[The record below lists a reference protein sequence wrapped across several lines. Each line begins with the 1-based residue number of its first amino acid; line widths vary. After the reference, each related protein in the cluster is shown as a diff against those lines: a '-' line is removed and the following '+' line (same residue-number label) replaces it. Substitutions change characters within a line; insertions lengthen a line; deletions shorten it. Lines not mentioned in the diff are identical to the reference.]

1 MWHID
6 EGALHAYL
14 DGALDEYPAAEARR
28 VREHLDAC
36 AECADRLAAE
46 RRTRER
52 ADEILALAAPRVE
65 APSFEDL
72 RAYVRRNQP
81 VTTRVSVRLYR
92 MGWAASVALAL
103 GTGWMLR
110 GGALD
115 PVLSPGSGSAL
126 TSGDSRGIGAEA
138 TADLAEADMPPG
150 EAEALRQER
159 EAVRSESARVEANE
173 LLSQSAEPSSATA
186 QPTPAPTAG
195 AATLADAA
203 TPNDPVPARSLDVVA
218 NATAPSDAR
227 ADFILPAPSAPPTP
241 VAGAGAAPSAI
252 GASAAR
258 ERAAGGV
265 GSDADAQKVVETQV
279 ASGPQAS
286 PGDTDAA
293 RRAAPEQR
301 ITSAL
306 IAEPALAGALTR
318 SAPGSVQAERVAD
331 DDAVSLVVPGLEV
344 LDVLPV
350 GEGTT
355 FAGMRA
361 LQRLQSGDTLEL
373 MHLPGTVST
382 ASLPPLRVGWSEL
395 VRERGEGWLVM
406 RAPVPEATLAELL
419 LRLEAGR

>member
-1 MWHID
+1 
-6 EGALHAYL
+6 
-14 DGALDEYPAAEARR
+14 
-28 VREHLDAC
+28 
-36 AECADRLAAE
+36 
-46 RRTRER
+46 
-52 ADEILALAAPRVE
+52 
-65 APSFEDL
+65 
-72 RAYVRRNQP
+72 
-81 VTTRVSVRLYR
+81 
-92 MGWAASVALAL
+92 
-103 GTGWMLR
+103 
-110 GGALD
+110 
-115 PVLSPGSGSAL
+115 
-126 TSGDSRGIGAEA
+126 
-138 TADLAEADMPPG
+138 MPP
-150 EAEALRQER
+150 AEVDALRQER

-173 LLSQSAEPSSATA
+173 LSSQSGAPSSATA

-227 ADFILPAPSAPPTP
+227 ADFNLPPPSAPPTP
-241 VAGAGAAPSAI
+241 VAGAGAAPSAL

-258 ERAAGGV
+258 ERAASGV
-265 GSDADAQKVVETQV
+265 GSDADAQKVAETPG

-286 PGDTDAA
+286 PGDTDAT

-301 ITSAL
+301 ITTAL

-318 SAPGSVQAERVAD
+318 SAPGSAQAERVAD

-355 FAGMRA
+355 FVGMRA

-373 MHLPGTVST
+373 VHLPGTVSP

-406 RAPVPEATLAELL
+406 RARVSEATLAELL

>member
-1 MWHID
+1 MSHVD

-14 DGALDEYPAAEARR
+14 DGALDEYPVAEARR

-36 AECADRLAAE
+36 AECAERLAAE

-65 APSFEDL
+65 APTFEDL

-110 GGALD
+110 GGAVD
-115 PVLSPGSGSAL
+115 PMLSPGSGAAL
-126 TSGDSRGIGAEA
+126 ESRATAAEA
-138 TADLAEADMPPG
+138 TADVAEADAPANAP
-150 EAEALRQER
+150 EADALRQER
-159 EAVRSESARVEANE
+159 EAVRSESARLEANE
-173 LLSQSAEPSSATA
+173 LVGRGA
-186 QPTPAPTAG
+186 APTAG
-195 AATLADAA
+195 AVVLTDDVA
-203 TPNDPVPARSLDVVA
+203 PNDLVAARSLDAVA
-218 NATAPSDAR
+218 NATPPSDVR
-227 ADFILPAPSAPPTP
+227 ADFISPAPSAPPTP
-241 VAGAGAAPSAI
+241 VAGAGAAP
-252 GASAAR
+252 GATPVSAAR

-265 GSDADAQKVVETQV
+265 GTDADAQKVAETQV
-279 ASGPQAS
+279 AAGPQAS
-286 PGDTDAA
+286 PPDTDAT

-318 SAPGSVQAERVAD
+318 TAPGSAQAERSAD

-373 MHLPGTVST
+373 VHLPGTVSP
-382 ASLPPLRVGWSEL
+382 ASLPPLRMGWSEL

-419 LRLEAGR
+419 LRLEVGR